1 MSKTVNTLSRT
12 RFILA
17 ALMAAAVAL
26 PGAARAA
33 GQAADIGD
41 VQLVRIW
48 ATGTPTEAQTRDLF
62 VDDAI
67 FRNEVVE
74 TVRDGGLHLRFKDG
88 TDFRLGSNSR
98 ATLDKFVYDPASH
111 DGQLA
116 LTLKQGIFRFK
127 TGQMK
132 KEGIRL
138 LTAVAEIEV
147 HGTDVTIEVQLDGT
161 VRVTVNEGEAVMT
174 AKADGSKVTMVPG
187 GDGGQV
193 TPGGP
198 AKPYAGLVGFGDL
211 GIADASGFE
220 TQPTI
225 TAASTSFDERPTEQM
240 YESTSAGQTTKALS
254 PLAVFTDDSQQALE
268 TVVTGEGPFAAAP
281 AAPSQV
287 VALASTVMTD
297 GTLTGA
303 VTNAVTNSAVNTMAN
318 TVTNTITNTV
328 TEAAPVFNIPL
339 NQVFALLIQ
348 WGPGARDLDLHL
360 TGPDVDGGR
369 FHVYFSNPGNLF
381 ESPYAL
387 LTNDDTGTAGQ
398 EVIAVSQ
405 VNQGGV
411 YRASVYNFGD
421 SSPTS
426 NNLSTQSDVQFSLYS
441 GGQIIESP
449 NSPQGFVI
457 EGGGLVATATPT
469 TSDAGNTWVIGELD
483 PATGDL
489 TLTNEVTNSDSSSSV
504 Q

>member
-1 MSKTVNTLSRT
+1 MRKTVYSLSRVGLV
-12 RFILA
+12 LA
-17 ALMAAAVAL
+17 ALLAAAVAL

-74 TVRDGGLHLRFKDG
+74 TVRDGGLHLQFKDG

-147 HGTDVTIEVQLDGT
+147 HGTDLRIEVLPDGT
-161 VRVTVNEGEAVMT
+161 VRVTVTEGKAVMT
-174 AKADGSKVTMVPG
+174 SKADGSKVTMVPG

-240 YESTSAGQTTKALS
+240 YESTSAGQTTTALS

-297 GTLTGA
+297 GTLTGT
-303 VTNAVTNSAVNTMAN
+303 VTDAVTNSV
-318 TVTNTITNTV
+318 VTAMTNTV
-328 TEAAPVFNIPL
+328 TSSVGELIGGTPVINVPLDNIFSL
-339 NQVFALLIQ
+339 MVQ
-348 WGPGARDLDLHL
+348 WGAGAYDLDLHL
-360 TGPDVDGGR
+360 TGPDVDGNR
-369 FHVYFSNPGNLF
+369 FHVYYSNQGSLVEP
-381 ESPYAL
+381 PYAEL
-387 LTNDDTGTAGQ
+387 VSDCVCAAGA
-398 EVIAVSQ
+398 EIISVSQ
-405 VNQGGV
+405 VTQGDV
-411 YRASVYNFGD
+411 YRVSTFNYGD
-421 SSPTS
+421 QSFDS
-426 NNLSTQSDVQFSLYS
+426 NNLATESDVQLNLYS
-441 GGQIIESP
+441 GGEVVESP
-449 NSPQGFVI
+449 NAPGGFTV
-457 EGGGLVATATPT
+457 EGGTLITTVKPT
-469 TSDAGNTWVIGELD
+469 TDAAGNTWVIGELD
-483 PATGDL
+483 PATGDFK
-489 TLTNEVTNSDSSSSV
+489 LTNEITNSDSSSSV